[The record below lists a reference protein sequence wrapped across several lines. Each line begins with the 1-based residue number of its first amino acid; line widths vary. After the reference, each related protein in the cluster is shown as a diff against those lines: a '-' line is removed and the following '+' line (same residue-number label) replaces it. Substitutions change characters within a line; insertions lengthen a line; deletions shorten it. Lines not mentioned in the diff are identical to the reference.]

1 MGGKRIDKEV
11 VDNQKKLA
19 AVLVPRLRQAR
30 RDAGLLQKDI
40 AQRVGTTSACVSQW
54 MTGKSLP
61 GTIYIPMLA
70 RELKVSTDWLLGL
83 DDADRNSAQSNK
95 ERLAKLEMVM
105 DVIKMAV
112 ADAESSDED

>member
-1 MGGKRIDKEV
+1 MGGKRIDQEV
-11 VDNQKKLA
+11 VENQKKLA
-19 AVLVPRLRQAR
+19 DVLVPRLRQAR

-54 MTGKSLP
+54 MTGRSLP

-83 DDADRNSAQSNK
+83 DNADRNTAQSNK
-95 ERLAKLEMVM
+95 ERLAKLEMAV
-105 DVIKMAV
+105 DAIKAAV
-112 ADAESSDED
+112 AYAESGNAD